1 MGRIDR
7 RDFLKSSLAVTATA
21 ALARPALAQSD
32 ARPVLR
38 IAVQKISNGAS
49 LSPLREQSNLGN
61 RIFYSFF
68 EPLIE
73 VNRQTDLAR
82 RPGLATEWHRVDDRT
97 VELKLR
103 QGVKFHNGEEL
114 TSEDVTFTYGPEHM
128 FGTGHEQAKALFTT
142 AVGQAG
148 QGIPPEV
155 PAVARRLWPHLDRV
169 EAVDPYTVRFVNKV
183 PDATLEGRLARYGA
197 EIISKR
203 GFTDAPDW
211 VTWSRKPIGSGP
223 YKVAEFKPDSVLV
236 LDAFDEYW
244 GGKPPARQI
253 RFIVVPEVA
262 SRVNGLLSGEFD
274 LITDVPPDQMK
285 TIDDD
290 AQCETIG
297 GPINNHRMLCFDKH
311 LPQLKD
317 PRVRRAI
324 THAIDRNLIVDA
336 IWANRTEV
344 PKGLQWP
351 FYGDMFIADWS
362 VPAHDPELA
371 KKLLKEAGYKGE
383 PIPFRVLNNYYTNQ
397 VATAQILVEM
407 WRAVGLNMQIEMKE
421 NWGQIFDR
429 GSPRGVRDWSNSA
442 PFADPVSSIVNQHGP
457 KGQQQQVQEWTNEEF
472 NKLSDELE
480 SRTALEERRKIFR
493 RMLEIIEREDPG
505 YTVLHQTALFFGKRK
520 NIEWKPSPIQSMDFR
535 KTNLRF
541 KA

>member
-1 MGRIDR
+1 MNR
-7 RDFLKSSLAVTATA
+7 RDFLKSSVAATATA

-49 LSPLREQSNLGN
+49 LSSLREQSNLGN
-61 RIFYSFF
+61 RIFYSFL

-82 RPGLATEWHRVDDRT
+82 RAGLATEWHRIDDRT

-103 QGVKFHNGEEL
+103 QGVKFHNGDEM
-114 TSEDVTFTYGPEHM
+114 TSEDVVFTYGPEHM

-142 AVGQAG
+142 TVGQAG
-148 QGIPPEV
+148 SGIPPEV

-169 EAVDPYTVRFVNKV
+169 EAVDRYTVRFVNKV

-211 VTWSRKPIGSGP
+211 VTWSRKPIATGP
-223 YKVAEFKPDSVLV
+223 YKVAEFKPDSILV
-236 LDAFDEYW
+236 LDAFDDYW

-253 RFIVVPEVA
+253 RFNVVPEVS
-262 SRVNGLLSGEFD
+262 SRVNGLLAGEFD

-285 TIDDD
+285 TIDGD
-290 AQCETIG
+290 ASCETVG

-324 THAIDRNLIVDA
+324 THAIDRKLIVDA

-351 FYGDMFIADWS
+351 FYGDMFIADWD
-362 VPAHDPELA
+362 VPAYDPALA
-371 KKLLKEAGYKGE
+371 KKLLAEAGYKGE

-397 VATAQILVEM
+397 VATAQILIEM
-407 WRAVGLNMQIEMKE
+407 WHQVGLNVEIEMKE

-429 GSPRGVRDWSNSA
+429 ATPRGIRDWSNSA
-442 PFADPVSSIVNQHGP
+442 PFSDPVSSIVNQHGP
-457 KGQQQQVQEWTNEEF
+457 KGQQQQIQEWTNEEF

-480 SRTALEERRKIFR
+480 SRTELAERRKIFR

-505 YTVLHQTALFFGKRK
+505 YTILHQTALFFGKRK
-520 NIEWKPSPIQSMDFR
+520 NIEWRPSPIQSMDFR
-535 KTNLRF
+535 RTNLHF